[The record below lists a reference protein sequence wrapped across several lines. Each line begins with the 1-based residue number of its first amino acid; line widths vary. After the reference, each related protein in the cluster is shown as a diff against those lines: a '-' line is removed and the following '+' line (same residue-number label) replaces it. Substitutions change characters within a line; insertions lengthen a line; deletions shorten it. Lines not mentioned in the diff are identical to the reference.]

1 MVLVYIKP
9 SLAGFDVRK
18 FAGTNCDHFDQVV
31 TENDSRKRASS
42 ALKDDP
48 V

>member
-1 MVLVYIKP
+1 MLTFIKP
-9 SLAGFDVRK
+9 LLIEFEVRT

-31 TENDSRKRASS
+31 TENNSRKWISLGPRG
-42 ALKDDP
+42 P